1 MAPSIQVG
9 AGGRVVK
16 AEEGPVL
23 HLIVVPLI
31 SDTTASRLE
40 LQVIDIASGA
50 PAGKVLAVATTALGP
65 IIRLDFIYP
74 FQNVHSQIIDLHVVS
89 ENAALGN
96 RLGISGKSS
105 IPSQIGSRVV
115 GTVNVVLVDNDGAVV
130 VSRGGSR
137 SRRGGGSRLRGGS
150 SRLRRRRRR
159 RRRLGRR
166 LGDDN
171 LGGR

>member
-23 HLIVVPLI
+23 HLIVVPLV

-50 PAGKVLAVATTALGP
+50 PGGKVLAVATTALGP

-74 FQNVHSQIIDLHVVS
+74 FQNVHSQIIHLHVVS
-89 ENAALGN
+89 ENAALSNG
-96 RLGISGKSS
+96 LGISGKSS

-115 GTVNVVLVDNDGAVV
+115 GTVNVVLVDNNRAVV

-137 SRRGGGSRLRGGS
+137 RRSSRLRGGS
-150 SRLRRRRRR
+150 SRLGRRRRR